1 MKEEWLKDI
10 HNQMI
15 DYEMEEPQDLWE
27 SIQAKRSEGNKRK
40 HRKKIIFLWTK
51 RVTLAAAVV
60 ALIFVAN
67 YHFEREDDIPT
78 VSIVDSTSL
87 KNNSIRNSLPPSSL
101 TDEKEEATIIGNIV
115 NSVNQEK
122 TIVKKETIPHTQ
134 TEIAE
139 KTLQANEI
147 AMQEG
152 SEEKLRSI
160 TEEKQPQ
167 EQIQEIVSEELAFED
182 LAQVAPREGFFKRV
196 SFGMFTAGGT
206 SSTFSSKSV
215 DRSFVAS
222 IEMDEST
229 WRDSSLLGTLVFNQ
243 GKELQTEVKHR
254 LPIRVGVLFTY
265 NINNYIGIESG
276 VTYTNLTSDMR
287 EGSENHYFT
296 SEQKLHYVGVP
307 INLKYRIFAQ
317 KAFQLYASSGF
328 LVEKSVSGE
337 LMKSYFLDN
346 QFTQTERESLKINSL
361 QWSVNVAT
369 GVQYNFSSLIGVY
382 AEPGISYYFDN
393 NSPVETIYKDK
404 PLNFNLNV
412 GVRFT
417 FGK

>member
-67 YHFEREDDIPT
+67 YHFEREDDIPA

>member
-51 RVTLAAAVV
+51 RVTLAAAVAV
-60 ALIFVAN
+60 LIFVAN
-67 YHFEREDDIPT
+67 YHFDREDDIPA

-101 TDEKEEATIIGNIV
+101 TDEKEEATIIGNKV

>member
-67 YHFEREDDIPT
+67 YHFEREDDIPA

-101 TDEKEEATIIGNIV
+101 TDEKEEATIIGNKV

>member
-51 RVTLAAAVV
+51 RVTLAAAVAV
-60 ALIFVAN
+60 LIFVAN
-67 YHFEREDDIPT
+67 YHFDREDDIPA

-87 KNNSIRNSLPPSSL
+87 KNNGIRNSLPPSSL
-101 TDEKEEATIIGNIV
+101 TDEKEEATIIGNKV

-182 LAQVAPREGFFKRV
+182 LAQIAPRKGFFKRV

-337 LMKSYFLDN
+337 LIKSYFLDN

>member
-1 MKEEWLKDI
+1 
-10 HNQMI
+10 
-15 DYEMEEPQDLWE
+15 
-27 SIQAKRSEGNKRK
+27 
-40 HRKKIIFLWTK
+40 
-51 RVTLAAAVV
+51 
-60 ALIFVAN
+60 
-67 YHFEREDDIPT
+67 
-78 VSIVDSTSL
+78 
-87 KNNSIRNSLPPSSL
+87 
-101 TDEKEEATIIGNIV
+101 
-115 NSVNQEK
+115 
-122 TIVKKETIPHTQ
+122 
-134 TEIAE
+134 
-139 KTLQANEI
+139 
-147 AMQEG
+147 
-152 SEEKLRSI
+152 
-160 TEEKQPQ
+160 
-167 EQIQEIVSEELAFED
+167 
-182 LAQVAPREGFFKRV
+182 
-196 SFGMFTAGGT
+196 MFTAGDT

-337 LMKSYFLDN
+337 LIKSYFLDN

>member
-27 SIQAKRSEGNKRK
+27 SIQAKRSEDNKRK

-51 RVTLAAAVV
+51 RVTLAAAVAV
-60 ALIFVAN
+60 LIFVAN
-67 YHFEREDDIPT
+67 YYFEREDDIPA

-101 TDEKEEATIIGNIV
+101 TDEKEEATIIGNKV

-122 TIVKKETIPHTQ
+122 TIVKKEAIPHTQ

-337 LMKSYFLDN
+337 LIKSYFLDN
-346 QFTQTERESLKINSL
+346 QFAQTERESLKINSL

>member
-51 RVTLAAAVV
+51 RVTLAAAVAV
-60 ALIFVAN
+60 LIFVAN
-67 YHFEREDDIPT
+67 YYFEREDDIPA

-101 TDEKEEATIIGNIV
+101 TDEKEEATIIGNKV

-182 LAQVAPREGFFKRV
+182 LAQVAPREGFFKCV

-337 LMKSYFLDN
+337 LIKSYFLDN
-346 QFTQTERESLKINSL
+346 QFAQTERESLKINSL

>member
-51 RVTLAAAVV
+51 RVTLAAAVA

-67 YHFEREDDIPT
+67 YYFEREDDIPA

-101 TDEKEEATIIGNIV
+101 TDEKEEATIIGNKV

-337 LMKSYFLDN
+337 LIKSYFLDN

-417 FGK
+417 FRK